1 MSIYSLYPGLMTTA
15 EDGYFSDRSM
25 AVRVLRQRAVG
36 LTYGQRALVIGATHP
51 VLFVGTA
58 QHTSHRE
65 SPWTRLALTAR
76 LFETVFLGTRAE
88 ADKAL
93 AFTAHRHASV
103 VGVTTVDGGPHA
115 PAGTPYDAARGDLM
129 WMTAAFTLD
138 SVEVMHDLMVRRL
151 SQGER
156 EALLSDFI
164 EWACLF
170 GMPRSAAPGSYDAF
184 RARMDERLVTGE
196 AFLTD
201 EARLVGGYLAG
212 TGGYPLPGP
221 AALGSPALAT
231 VVVGSLPTPVRDL
244 YRISWSPA
252 REGAFHAIALASRV
266 AHQRVPLLDRSPLLR
281 GVSKDLYRSVAAT
294 ERRNLRRGQ
303 VSMPGVSD
311 VATPYL
317 STVDQRSVPR

>member
-1 MSIYSLYPGLMTTA
+1 MN
-15 EDGYFSDRSM
+15 GYFPDSSM
-25 AVRVLRQRAVG
+25 AVRALRQRAVG
-36 LTYGQRALVIGATHP
+36 LTYGQRALVVGATHP

-76 LFETVFLGTRAE
+76 LFESVFLGTRAE

-93 AFTAHRHASV
+93 AFTARRHAGV
-103 VGVTTVDGGPHA
+103 VGTTSVDGGPHA

-151 SQGER
+151 SDGER
-156 EALLSDFI
+156 EALLADFI
-164 EWACLF
+164 AWACLF
-170 GMPRSAAPGSYDAF
+170 GMPREAGPTSYAAF
-184 RARMDERLVTGE
+184 RSRMDERLVNGE

-212 TGGYPLPGP
+212 AGGYPLPEP
-221 AALGSPALAT
+221 AAVGSPGLAT
-231 VVVGSLPTPVRDL
+231 VVVGSLPEPVRAL
-244 YRISWSPA
+244 YGISWTRA
-252 REGAFHAIALASRV
+252 QEAAFRTITLASRT
-266 AHQRVPLLDRSPLLR
+266 AHHRVPLLGRSPLLR
-281 GVSKDLYRSVAAT
+281 GPSRDLYRSVAAT
-294 ERRNLRRGQ
+294 ERRQLRRGQ

-311 VATPYL
+311 TPAPYR
-317 STVDQRSVPR
+317 V